1 MVEWGLD
8 FDAWDEDV
16 RVQLDWVALYRQLGQ
31 RNGLFLETRTLIHKV
46 LSKYSESLER
56 STS

>member
-8 FDAWDEDV
+8 FEAWDEDV

-31 RNGLFLETRTLIHKV
+31 RSGLFLDSYVDTQGAFEIQ
-46 LSKYSESLER
+46 
-56 STS
+56 